1 MPKCAKDIC
10 PKPASRALKFEFYHS
25 PDCVPAIAYIS
36 LYVCDEHN
44 LTDEEVVEM
53 IRINWAALMGGFIQ
67 KNAPI
72 PVRELTKF
80 AWRPLE
86 EAQKFWEAGALL
98 AGSNKIG
105 NN

>member
-10 PKPASRALKFEFYHS
+10 TKPATRALKFEFYHS
-25 PDCVPAIAYIS
+25 PECSPAVAYIS
-36 LYVCDEHN
+36 LHVCDEHN

-53 IRINWAALMGGFIQ
+53 IRINWDVLVGGFIQ
-67 KNAPI
+67 SNVPK

-86 EAQKFWEAGALL
+86 EAQKFWQTGALH
-98 AGSNKIG
+98 AGSNKVG